1 MWRLIAPCLLREVEN
16 GNIFYDE
23 ALSSVEGI
31 REISDSATRKPNAEQ
46 EPKSP
51 YAPHSMAE
59 FFAGINSASVS
70 KIVDENGESV
80 VYHGTKT
87 SLTQRTQRFL
97 MQRSQRIWMQRA
109 QRAFASVARKT
120 LRCSITT
127 GWQNETEGRW
137 RIDGAIMFIDNRVKV
152 KNIYVMRHSKTG
164 QYASSPLFTRVW
176 RHFIGIQEEDV
187 EKCGS
192 VIYWL
197 STGWLREADHR
208 TKQKNLPLPS
218 PHL

>member
-1 MWRLIAPCLLREVEN
+1 MWRLIAPCLLREVVD

-46 EPKSP
+46 VPKSP

-109 QRAFASVARKT
+109 QKSLCVRCAEDVA
-120 LRCSITT
+120 LF
-127 GWQNETEGRW
+127 NH
-137 RIDGAIMFIDNRVKV
+137 NRVAKRNGRKV
-152 KNIYVMRHSKTG
+152 
-164 QYASSPLFTRVW
+164 A
-176 RHFIGIQEEDV
+176 
-187 EKCGS
+187 
-192 VIYWL
+192 
-197 STGWLREADHR
+197 HR
-208 TKQKNLPLPS
+208 
-218 PHL
+218 

>member
-1 MWRLIAPCLLREVEN
+1 MTKRCLPSNALGRFPTPRPANQILSKSQNLPVQRIASQ
-16 GNIFYDE
+16 
-23 ALSSVEGI
+23 SS
-31 REISDSATRKPNAEQ
+31 
-46 EPKSP
+46 SP
-51 YAPHSMAE
+51 
-59 FFAGINSASVS
+59 
-70 KIVDENGESV
+70 ESTPPRYRRSWMRTGSRWV
-80 VYHGTKT
+80 CHGTKT

-176 RHFIGIQEEDV
+176 RNFIGIQEEDV